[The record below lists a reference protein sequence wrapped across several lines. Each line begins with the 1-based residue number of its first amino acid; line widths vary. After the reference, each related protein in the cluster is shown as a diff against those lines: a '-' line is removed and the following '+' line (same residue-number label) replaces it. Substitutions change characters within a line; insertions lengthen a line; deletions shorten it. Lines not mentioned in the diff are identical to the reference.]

1 MAKDPLEKL
10 ISENVHYS
18 KNKNDLLDIHI
29 GNPLRRIT
37 ELLEEI
43 KRQKAF
49 SFTLKGSLGIAGVV
63 LALGVFGVLG
73 GGRMLCD
80 KGIQTQIGTIKI
92 LAIQEKE
99 PDGLPILSNILDW
112 FSPKP
117 SYNRTVLIRED
128 NSAIRL
134 PYSREVNFSQ
144 YSNFQVI
151 ATGNYDS
158 CAQSLTIQD
167 PAALEIHTATP

>member
-1 MAKDPLEKL
+1 MAKKDPIEKL
-10 ISENVHYS
+10 ISENIHYS

-49 SFTLKGSLGIAGVV
+49 SFTLKGSLGIAGVA
-63 LALGVFGVLG
+63 LALGVFGILG
-73 GGRMLCD
+73 GGRILCD
-80 KGIQTQIGTIKI
+80 KGIQTQIGTLKI
-92 LAIQEKE
+92 LSIQEKE
-99 PDGLPILSNILDW
+99 PDGLPIISSILDW
-112 FSPKP
+112 FNPKP
-117 SYNRTVLIRED
+117 NYNRTVLIRED

-158 CAQSLTIQD
+158 CAQSLTIKD
-167 PAALEIHTATP
+167 PTAIEIYLK